1 MSKDQRKRIALVG
14 NPNSGKS
21 SLFNQ
26 LTGLNQKVGNFPGVT
41 VDKKTGLCILPNNEK
56 VLIIDLPG
64 TYSIYPKSN
73 DETVVADI
81 LLNKKGDLFPDVLV
95 VVVDAS
101 NLKRNLL
108 LFTQM
113 KDLGLPVILALNMI
127 DMANRM
133 GLSYNLALLE
143 KELGAPV
150 ISINARVG
158 VGIEEFKEA
167 LTKKITPDG
176 TSFFDV
182 TELAKD
188 QIFNYLKEHP
198 SDTTYWA
205 LQQLTTQDKIEQK
218 DRVQAKD
225 TTLRYGKIN
234 RLVKKVEIK
243 KEGVEIMPFSDK
255 IDKILTHKIGGY
267 AIFLSV
273 LFVMF
278 QAIFAWSSWPM
289 DFIDVIFSQL
299 SALLLANLP
308 PGIFTDLLAKAL
320 VPGIG
325 GVVIFIPQI
334 AILFAFISLLE
345 ESGYM
350 ARVVF
355 LMDKIMRKFGL
366 SGKSV
371 VPLISGVACA
381 IPAIMATR
389 TIENWKERII
399 TIFVTPLIS
408 CSARLPVYAILIALV
423 IPDTYILGIFN
434 MQGLV
439 LLGLYLLGFSSVLVS
454 SYVLHKIIKTTERS
468 FLIMELPTY
477 KTPRWKNVGLTIIEK
492 VKTFTFE
499 AGKIIIAISIILWVL
514 ATYGPGDAL
523 KNADEN
529 VKKELAGTSYTQAEL
544 DDKIA
549 SYKLE
554 HSYVAMLGKGIEPLI
569 SPLGF
574 NWKVGIALVT
584 SFAAR
589 EVFVATM
596 STIYSIESADGE
608 ISTIKERM
616 RKEVNPTTGEP
627 YFTLAVGL
635 SLMVFYVF
643 AMQCMA
649 TLAVTYRET
658 KGWKWPILQT
668 VYMTGLAYVF
678 SWITFNLFS

>member
-1 MSKDQRKRIALVG
+1 MSTSQRKRIALVG

-26 LTGLNQKVGNFPGVT
+26 LTGLNQKIGNFPGVT
-41 VDKKTGLCILPNNEK
+41 VDKKSGIAALTNGEK
-56 VLIIDLPG
+56 VEIIDLPG

-81 LLNKKGDLFPDVLV
+81 LLNKEDELFPDVLV

-133 GLSYNLALLE
+133 GVGYDLGLLE
-143 KELGAPV
+143 KEFGTPV
-150 ISINARVG
+150 VSINARVG
-158 VGIEEFKEA
+158 EGIEDLKEV
-167 LTKKITPDG
+167 LEKKVLPSE

-182 TELAKD
+182 TELAKEP
-188 QIFNYLKEHP
+188 ILNYLKEHP
-198 SDTTYWA
+198 EATTYWA
-205 LQQLTTQDKIEQK
+205 LQQLTTQGKIEQR
-218 DRVQAKD
+218 DSVQAKD

-234 RLVKKVEIK
+234 RLVKQVEII
-243 KEGVEIMPFSDK
+243 KEAVGLKPYSEK
-255 IDKILTHKIGGY
+255 IDKILTHKIWGY
-267 AIFLSV
+267 VIFLSI
-273 LFVMF
+273 LFIVF
-278 QAIFAWSSWPM
+278 QAIFAWASWPM
-289 DFIDVIFSQL
+289 DLIDVVFSEL
-299 SALLLANLP
+299 SVWLSTNLP
-308 PGIFTDLLAKAL
+308 AGVFTDLLAKGL

-325 GVVIFIPQI
+325 GVLIFIPQI

-366 SGKSV
+366 NGKSV

-389 TIENWKERII
+389 TIENWKERMI
-399 TIFVTPLIS
+399 TIFVTPLMS
-408 CSARLPVYAILIALV
+408 CSARLPVYTILIALV
-423 IPDTYILGIFN
+423 IPDEYVFGVLN

-439 LLGLYLLGFSSVLVS
+439 LLSLYLLGFIAVLFS
-454 SYVLHKIIKTTERS
+454 AYILKKIMKTTERS

-477 KTPRWKNVGLTIIEK
+477 KTPRWKNVGLTILEK
-492 VKTFTFE
+492 VKTFSFE
-499 AGKIIIAISIILWVL
+499 AGKIIIAVSIILWML
-514 ATYGPGDAL
+514 ATYGPGDAI
-523 KNADEN
+523 KNAEQT
-529 VKKELAGTSYTQAEL
+529 VATSLEGTEYTEAEFN
-544 DDKIA
+544 DKVA

-554 HSYVAMLGKGIEPLI
+554 HSYVAKLGKTIEPAI
-569 SPLGF
+569 KPLGF

-589 EVFVATM
+589 EVFVGTM
-596 STIYSIESADGE
+596 STIYSIESADGNVN
-608 ISTIKERM
+608 TIKARM
-616 RKEVNPTTGEP
+616 GSEINPETGEP

-635 SLMVFYVF
+635 SLMVFYAF
-643 AMQCMA
+643 AMQCVS
-649 TLAVTYRET
+649 TLAITYRET
-658 KGWKWPILQT
+658 KGWKWPVLQT
-668 VYMTGLAYVF
+668 IYMSGLAYVAALL
-678 SWITFNLFS
+678 TFNLFS

>member
-589 EVFVATM
+589 EVFVGTM